1 MIANFNTDML
11 LFICMADAYA
21 LAAEYLKE
29 NEHNDHIEN
38 IKKYTNYQQHPKHLQ
53 APGTFS
59 DDGEM
64 SCAIANVLL
73 NYDYP
78 FTKEQ
83 FADAFVAEFIRGGKR
98 RGYSR
103 GFQSVLDE
111 CETGGDLLE
120 KVSGTSEKNG
130 ACMRAVPLG
139 VIPDIH
145 EMLNTAV
152 LQASITHNT
161 EPAIFSSKTVGLM
174 SRFSLYTND
183 PFSKMGE
190 FCIEFLEPEE
200 RDKYSYVFKT
210 PWQGRVIGTDSVP
223 VSITT
228 VHAVHHLLTN
238 YNSLMEIMNG
248 VIDFG
253 GDTDSVAAIAWGIAS
268 ARYKYENIPGFM
280 HQCLEPNNINTGES
294 YLMSLGSR
302 LFLKYG

>member
-1 MIANFNTDML
+1 MITNFNTDML

-29 NEHNDHIEN
+29 NEHADHIEN
-38 IKKYTNYQQHPKHLQ
+38 IKKYTGYQQHPKHLQ
-53 APGTFS
+53 VPGTFS

-64 SCAIANVLL
+64 SCAVASVLL
-73 NYDYP
+73 NHNYP

-111 CETGGDLLE
+111 CETGSDLLE

-145 EMLNTAV
+145 NMLDTAT

-161 EPAIFSSKTVGLM
+161 APAIFSAKAVGLM

-183 PFSKMGE
+183 SFSKMGE
-190 FCIEFLEPEE
+190 FCVEFLDPEE
-200 RDKYSYVFKT
+200 RDDYAHIFRE
-210 PWQGRVIGTDSVP
+210 PWQGRVVGSDVTP

-238 YNSLMEIMNG
+238 CNSLMEIMNAI
-248 VIDFG
+248 IDFG

-280 HQCLEPNNINTGES
+280 RSCLEPSSINTGEA

-302 LFLKYG
+302 LMLKYG